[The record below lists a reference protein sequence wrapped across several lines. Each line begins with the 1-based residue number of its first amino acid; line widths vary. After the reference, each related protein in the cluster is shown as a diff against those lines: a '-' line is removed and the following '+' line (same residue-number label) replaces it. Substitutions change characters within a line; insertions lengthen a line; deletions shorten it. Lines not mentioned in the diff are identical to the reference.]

1 MSTATQGEEQ
11 VEYKIDFP
19 QSLYNNRKDY
29 DRTKKDIMEYIQTSG
44 IFNKNQYYTTNP
56 RGPGPIYFYPDES
69 NKYYLLSY
77 LQLLKVKY
85 IHYGIFYFVP
95 KPKPEVNPEK
105 KSDTNKNR
113 GGVNTA

>member
-1 MSTATQGEEQ
+1 MSTATATATATATQ

-19 QSLYNNRKDY
+19 QSLYN
-29 DRTKKDIMEYIQTSG
+29 DRTAYTDAKKEINSYIKTSG
-44 IFNKNQYYTTNP
+44 IKYATND
-56 RGPGPIYFYPDES
+56 RFGPIYFYPDES

-85 IHYGIFYFVP
+85 IHYGIYYFVP
-95 KPKPEVNPEK
+95 KPKPEVNTGK